1 MIKHWNLDKV
11 MHFLKILV
19 LFTVGN
25 IKSSMKSSNKLS
37 PKMLGNNILFSSF
50 ITGNL

>member
-19 LFTVGN
+19 LFTVG
-25 IKSSMKSSNKLS
+25 
-37 PKMLGNNILFSSF
+37 MLLIYYLRGVLFPF
-50 ITGNL
+50 FAAFLIAYIVDPIVNRL